1 MPTTQQT
8 DSVPSTEKPES
19 PVDGDSSS
27 EKSTEEA
34 LEQETPRG
42 EELDRTFAPINT
54 SVTTNNERSQK
65 LQRQRTASSTVDRSW
80 SLNDGYSCHTADE
93 EAGEK
98 SNQPGEAPDGDEFVV
113 GWDEND
119 PMNPRNMN
127 TLRRWLIVVIVSSGS
142 LCVTCTSSIYASTY
156 GQLMEDFDCSQIV
169 VTLGLSFFI
178 WGLGIGPL
186 FLAPLSEFY
195 GRKWIY
201 IVSFTLYLI
210 WLIPCAVAQNI
221 QTMIVSRF
229 FNGLAGSAFLSVA
242 GGTVGDLFDRH
253 ELSAPMMLYTASPFV
268 GPEIGPLIG
277 GFINQF
283 TTWRWTFYVLLIWT
297 GVLLVLIILLVPETY
312 HPVLLRRKAQKL
324 RKETGDDRWKAP
336 IERMNRS
343 VARTILRSTYRPW
356 LLLALEPMC
365 LNLCIFS
372 AILLGILYLFFGAF
386 QLVFGNIYGFEL
398 WQRGLTFLSLF
409 VGMVFAILSD
419 PFWRRIYVRLEKN
432 HEKAV
437 GKPDDFQPEW
447 RLPPAILGGPLVTIG
462 LFIFAWT
469 IYSHV
474 HWIVPL
480 IGSAF
485 FGAGTI
491 LVYSGVFTFLV
502 DAYPTYA
509 ASALAANSFARSS
522 FGGVFPLFG
531 NQNTNVD
538 MKVEDN
544 ESAPA
549 SAGDHGGVDQ
559 DTEDMGDRTEQAKHK
574 TNGGTENAAKSAN
587 AKDPSRPRRKKA
599 RRACFACQRAH
610 LTCGDER
617 PCQRCIKRGLQ
628 DQCHDGVRKKAKY
641 LHDAPDGALM
651 PGVGGNFYNNAMR
664 TNLPLSRNNANTAN
678 TNAQQNSGSNYY
690 PTPQSNSYNVYQ
702 DTSLAQSSFPSQSP
716 VSPTFNMKSTP
727 TARSNSLSSSV
738 NPQPTNTTVSGQSQ
752 NPFAGP
758 FFDPSDP
765 ALFNFDLSSM
775 NFENRYGALEFG
787 MLGHMA
793 TGAGDSPTDSAT
805 QRGSIGRS
813 GSAQYSTTPITGA
826 PGFGESPGN
835 QQPFMFGND
844 PLLNEWP
851 NSQAPNQGHLSVGG
865 IYPQGGM
872 MHISSDAPHAF
883 AIESGPASFS
893 SPSATTSPHI
903 NSGYDDSALSNA
915 VVNKSN
921 GLSANGQRPAITT
934 PSLKHQSLQFGVKRR
949 QRNPSTVYESV
960 KEPYAYTNRFH
971 NLTAFIQRRFSPQK
985 TLQIAKALASIRPSF
1000 IATTKTLNR
1009 DDLIFMEKCFQ
1020 RTLWE
1025 YEDFINACGTPTIV
1039 CRRTGEIAAV
1049 GKEFSILTGW
1059 KKDVLL
1065 GKEPN
1070 LNVNTGGSSGPQSG
1084 STSRGS
1090 FTPRSSTLE
1099 NATPGRPQPVFLAEL
1114 LDDDSVVEFYEDF
1127 ARLAFG
1133 DSRGSV
1139 MTTCKLLKY
1148 KTKEDMELAQSD
1160 DSQRWNN
1167 HLRKGGIAGEAGMNQ
1182 LGFKDGKVECAYC
1195 WTVKRDVFDIPMLI
1209 VMNFLPCI

>member
-1 MPTTQQT
+1 
-8 DSVPSTEKPES
+8 
-19 PVDGDSSS
+19 
-27 EKSTEEA
+27 
-34 LEQETPRG
+34 
-42 EELDRTFAPINT
+42 
-54 SVTTNNERSQK
+54 
-65 LQRQRTASSTVDRSW
+65 
-80 SLNDGYSCHTADE
+80 
-93 EAGEK
+93 
-98 SNQPGEAPDGDEFVV
+98 
-113 GWDEND
+113 
-119 PMNPRNMN
+119 
-127 TLRRWLIVVIVSSGS
+127 
-142 LCVTCTSSIYASTY
+142 
-156 GQLMEDFDCSQIV
+156 
-169 VTLGLSFFI
+169 
-178 WGLGIGPL
+178 
-186 FLAPLSEFY
+186 
-195 GRKWIY
+195 
-201 IVSFTLYLI
+201 
-210 WLIPCAVAQNI
+210 
-221 QTMIVSRF
+221 
-229 FNGLAGSAFLSVA
+229 
-242 GGTVGDLFDRH
+242 
-253 ELSAPMMLYTASPFV
+253 
-268 GPEIGPLIG
+268 
-277 GFINQF
+277 
-283 TTWRWTFYVLLIWT
+283 
-297 GVLLVLIILLVPETY
+297 
-312 HPVLLRRKAQKL
+312 
-324 RKETGDDRWKAP
+324 
-336 IERMNRS
+336 
-343 VARTILRSTYRPW
+343 
-356 LLLALEPMC
+356 
-365 LNLCIFS
+365 
-372 AILLGILYLFFGAF
+372 
-386 QLVFGNIYGFEL
+386 
-398 WQRGLTFLSLF
+398 
-409 VGMVFAILSD
+409 
-419 PFWRRIYVRLEKN
+419 
-432 HEKAV
+432 
-437 GKPDDFQPEW
+437 
-447 RLPPAILGGPLVTIG
+447 
-462 LFIFAWT
+462 
-469 IYSHV
+469 
-474 HWIVPL
+474 
-480 IGSAF
+480 
-485 FGAGTI
+485 
-491 LVYSGVFTFLV
+491 
-502 DAYPTYA
+502 
-509 ASALAANSFARSS
+509 
-522 FGGVFPLFG
+522 
-531 NQNTNVD
+531 
-538 MKVEDN
+538 
-544 ESAPA
+544 
-549 SAGDHGGVDQ
+549 
-559 DTEDMGDRTEQAKHK
+559 
-574 TNGGTENAAKSAN
+574 
-587 AKDPSRPRRKKA
+587 
-599 RRACFACQRAH
+599 
-610 LTCGDER
+610 
-617 PCQRCIKRGLQ
+617 
-628 DQCHDGVRKKAKY
+628 
-641 LHDAPDGALM
+641 M

-664 TNLPLSRNNANTAN
+664 NNMPLSRNGTTTVNT
-678 TNAQQNSGSNYY
+678 TTQQNSGSNYY

-702 DTSLAQSSFPSQSP
+702 DTPLTQNSFPSQSP
-716 VSPTFNMKSTP
+716 VSPTFNMKTTP

-738 NPQPTNTTVSGQSQ
+738 NQQPPSTTVSGATQSQ

-813 GSAQYSTTPITGA
+813 GSTQYSTTPLTGA

-835 QQPFMFGND
+835 QQPFLFGND

-851 NSQAPNQGHLSVGG
+851 NSQAPNQGHLNVSGV
-865 IYPQGGM
+865 YPQGGM
-872 MHISSDAPHAF
+872 MHMAKSDAPHAF

-903 NSGYDDSALSNA
+903 NSGHDESSLSNA
-915 VVNKSN
+915 AVNKST
-921 GLSANGQRPAITT
+921 GLTANGQRPAITT

-1070 LNVNTGGSSGPQSG
+1070 LNVNTGGSSAPGSG
-1084 STSRGS
+1084 NTSRGS

-1099 NATPGRPQPVFLAEL
+1099 TATPGRPQPVFLAEL

-1160 DSQRWNN
+1160 DNQRWNN

-1209 VMNFLPCI
+1209 VMNVSGQCIWTSRHMLISTTVLTVHMTESHTCWWFAHGCPWNALDVLLIILCLFFFFLISYPRMDKSFPPGRLFMSMFIILPLNRAFALVHNFLCGVRLLLLARLSYKGCTCCNVLLGQREYNCSASPEPQLETSLLPDDVDGLNVAFKYMFIFSCLRLSS

>member
-1 MPTTQQT
+1 
-8 DSVPSTEKPES
+8 
-19 PVDGDSSS
+19 
-27 EKSTEEA
+27 
-34 LEQETPRG
+34 
-42 EELDRTFAPINT
+42 
-54 SVTTNNERSQK
+54 
-65 LQRQRTASSTVDRSW
+65 
-80 SLNDGYSCHTADE
+80 
-93 EAGEK
+93 
-98 SNQPGEAPDGDEFVV
+98 
-113 GWDEND
+113 
-119 PMNPRNMN
+119 
-127 TLRRWLIVVIVSSGS
+127 
-142 LCVTCTSSIYASTY
+142 
-156 GQLMEDFDCSQIV
+156 
-169 VTLGLSFFI
+169 
-178 WGLGIGPL
+178 
-186 FLAPLSEFY
+186 
-195 GRKWIY
+195 
-201 IVSFTLYLI
+201 
-210 WLIPCAVAQNI
+210 
-221 QTMIVSRF
+221 
-229 FNGLAGSAFLSVA
+229 
-242 GGTVGDLFDRH
+242 
-253 ELSAPMMLYTASPFV
+253 
-268 GPEIGPLIG
+268 
-277 GFINQF
+277 
-283 TTWRWTFYVLLIWT
+283 
-297 GVLLVLIILLVPETY
+297 
-312 HPVLLRRKAQKL
+312 
-324 RKETGDDRWKAP
+324 
-336 IERMNRS
+336 
-343 VARTILRSTYRPW
+343 
-356 LLLALEPMC
+356 
-365 LNLCIFS
+365 
-372 AILLGILYLFFGAF
+372 
-386 QLVFGNIYGFEL
+386 
-398 WQRGLTFLSLF
+398 
-409 VGMVFAILSD
+409 
-419 PFWRRIYVRLEKN
+419 
-432 HEKAV
+432 
-437 GKPDDFQPEW
+437 
-447 RLPPAILGGPLVTIG
+447 
-462 LFIFAWT
+462 
-469 IYSHV
+469 
-474 HWIVPL
+474 
-480 IGSAF
+480 
-485 FGAGTI
+485 
-491 LVYSGVFTFLV
+491 
-502 DAYPTYA
+502 
-509 ASALAANSFARSS
+509 
-522 FGGVFPLFG
+522 
-531 NQNTNVD
+531 
-538 MKVEDN
+538 
-544 ESAPA
+544 
-549 SAGDHGGVDQ
+549 
-559 DTEDMGDRTEQAKHK
+559 
-574 TNGGTENAAKSAN
+574 
-587 AKDPSRPRRKKA
+587 
-599 RRACFACQRAH
+599 
-610 LTCGDER
+610 
-617 PCQRCIKRGLQ
+617 
-628 DQCHDGVRKKAKY
+628 
-641 LHDAPDGALM
+641 M

-664 TNLPLSRNNANTAN
+664 NNMPLSRNGTTTVNT
-678 TNAQQNSGSNYY
+678 TTQQNSGSNYY

-702 DTSLAQSSFPSQSP
+702 DTPLTQNSFPSQSP
-716 VSPTFNMKSTP
+716 VSPTFNMKTTP

-738 NPQPTNTTVSGQSQ
+738 NQQPPSTTVSGATQSQ

-813 GSAQYSTTPITGA
+813 GSTQYSTTPLTGA

-835 QQPFMFGND
+835 QQPFLFGND

-851 NSQAPNQGHLSVGG
+851 NSQAPNQGHLNVSGV
-865 IYPQGGM
+865 YPQGGM
-872 MHISSDAPHAF
+872 MHMAKSDAPHAF

-903 NSGYDDSALSNA
+903 NSGHDESSLSNA
-915 VVNKSN
+915 AVNKST
-921 GLSANGQRPAITT
+921 GLTANGQRPAITT

-1070 LNVNTGGSSGPQSG
+1070 LNVNTGGSSAPGSG
-1084 STSRGS
+1084 NTSRGS

-1099 NATPGRPQPVFLAEL
+1099 TATPGRPQPVFLAEL

-1160 DSQRWNN
+1160 DNQRWNN

-1209 VMNFLPCI
+1209 VMNVSGQCIWTSRHMLISTTVLTVHMTEKHTCWWFAHGCPWNALDVLLIILCLFFFFISYPRMDKSFPPGRLFMSMLFIILPLNRAFALVHNFLCGVRLLLLARLSYKGCTCCNVLLGQREYNCSASPEPQLETSLLPDDVDDLNVAFKYMFIFSCLRLSS

>member
-1 MPTTQQT
+1 
-8 DSVPSTEKPES
+8 
-19 PVDGDSSS
+19 
-27 EKSTEEA
+27 
-34 LEQETPRG
+34 
-42 EELDRTFAPINT
+42 
-54 SVTTNNERSQK
+54 
-65 LQRQRTASSTVDRSW
+65 
-80 SLNDGYSCHTADE
+80 
-93 EAGEK
+93 
-98 SNQPGEAPDGDEFVV
+98 
-113 GWDEND
+113 
-119 PMNPRNMN
+119 
-127 TLRRWLIVVIVSSGS
+127 
-142 LCVTCTSSIYASTY
+142 
-156 GQLMEDFDCSQIV
+156 
-169 VTLGLSFFI
+169 
-178 WGLGIGPL
+178 
-186 FLAPLSEFY
+186 
-195 GRKWIY
+195 
-201 IVSFTLYLI
+201 
-210 WLIPCAVAQNI
+210 
-221 QTMIVSRF
+221 
-229 FNGLAGSAFLSVA
+229 
-242 GGTVGDLFDRH
+242 
-253 ELSAPMMLYTASPFV
+253 
-268 GPEIGPLIG
+268 
-277 GFINQF
+277 
-283 TTWRWTFYVLLIWT
+283 
-297 GVLLVLIILLVPETY
+297 
-312 HPVLLRRKAQKL
+312 
-324 RKETGDDRWKAP
+324 
-336 IERMNRS
+336 
-343 VARTILRSTYRPW
+343 
-356 LLLALEPMC
+356 
-365 LNLCIFS
+365 
-372 AILLGILYLFFGAF
+372 
-386 QLVFGNIYGFEL
+386 
-398 WQRGLTFLSLF
+398 
-409 VGMVFAILSD
+409 
-419 PFWRRIYVRLEKN
+419 
-432 HEKAV
+432 
-437 GKPDDFQPEW
+437 
-447 RLPPAILGGPLVTIG
+447 
-462 LFIFAWT
+462 
-469 IYSHV
+469 
-474 HWIVPL
+474 
-480 IGSAF
+480 
-485 FGAGTI
+485 
-491 LVYSGVFTFLV
+491 
-502 DAYPTYA
+502 
-509 ASALAANSFARSS
+509 
-522 FGGVFPLFG
+522 
-531 NQNTNVD
+531 
-538 MKVEDN
+538 
-544 ESAPA
+544 
-549 SAGDHGGVDQ
+549 
-559 DTEDMGDRTEQAKHK
+559 
-574 TNGGTENAAKSAN
+574 
-587 AKDPSRPRRKKA
+587 
-599 RRACFACQRAH
+599 
-610 LTCGDER
+610 
-617 PCQRCIKRGLQ
+617 
-628 DQCHDGVRKKAKY
+628 
-641 LHDAPDGALM
+641 M

-664 TNLPLSRNNANTAN
+664 NNMPLSRNGTTTVNT
-678 TNAQQNSGSNYY
+678 TTQQNSGSNYY

-702 DTSLAQSSFPSQSP
+702 DTPLTQNSFPSQSP
-716 VSPTFNMKSTP
+716 VSPTFNMKTTP

-738 NPQPTNTTVSGQSQ
+738 NQQPPSTTVSGATQSQ

-813 GSAQYSTTPITGA
+813 GSTQYSTTPLTGA

-835 QQPFMFGND
+835 QQPFLFGND

-851 NSQAPNQGHLSVGG
+851 NSQAPNQGHLNVSGV
-865 IYPQGGM
+865 YPQGGM
-872 MHISSDAPHAF
+872 MHMAKSDAPHAF

-903 NSGYDDSALSNA
+903 NSGHDESSLSNA
-915 VVNKSN
+915 AVNKST
-921 GLSANGQRPAITT
+921 GLTANGQRPAITT

-1070 LNVNTGGSSGPQSG
+1070 LNVNTGGSSAPGSG
-1084 STSRGS
+1084 NTSRGS

-1099 NATPGRPQPVFLAEL
+1099 TATPGRPQPVFLAEL

-1160 DSQRWNN
+1160 DNQRWNN

-1209 VMNFLPCI
+1209 VMNVSGQCIWTSRHMLISTTVLTVHMTESHTCWWFAHGCPWNALDVLLIILCLFFFFISYPRMDKSFPPGRLFMSMLFIILPLNRAFALVHNFLCGVRLLLLARLSYKGCTCCNVLLGQREYNCSASPEPQLETSLLPDDVDDLNVAFKYMFIFSCLRLSS